1 MSCDSCQTVQW
12 NKHDSADY
20 AMFEQSLTF
29 QDNKHDSAD
38 YAMFEQSLHRVVF
51 TNGEV
56 RTLPLDDNAINYY
69 NNKGA
74 LVVPVDTAFQLSD
87 VSVRLRN
94 VENNQR
100 TIGDN
105 MTKIGEDNVYFG
117 ESINRIDTS
126 LKSLQNQIN
135 LAKEERDSI
144 QSKFSAHVNMPHGN
158 GGGIGLPFGLGSIGT
173 AGLIAGG
180 LALYLLARKK

>member
-12 NKHDSADY
+12 NKHSSAPY

-38 YAMFEQSLHRVVF
+38 YSMFEQSLYRVVF
-51 TNGEV
+51 KNGEV

-69 NNKGA
+69 NNLGA

-87 VSVRLRN
+87 VSIRLRN
-94 VENNQR
+94 VENNQM
-100 TIGDN
+100 TIGKN

-135 LAKEERDSI
+135 TAKAERDSI
-144 QSKFSAHVNMPHGN
+144 QSKFSAHANIPHGGN
-158 GGGIGLPFGLGSIGT
+158 GGISLPFIGSIGT
-173 AGLIAGG
+173 TGLIVGG